1 MQRTRSTESE
11 EESDQ
16 LFWNYMHGCMD
27 LDVEEVDSGQNQLTQ
42 KSPQLKVC
50 EAMTPVLGRGILK
63 AEGLQTEAKSGTDA
77 ADVGTLSKEYEE
89 QCERSQRLSDAKLRS
104 AGVGR
109 GRSRIGPSESG
120 MNPTPNPVKPP
131 KNVTLVG
138 VSGTNTAPRSRF
150 AILNKEIEKQ
160 FTAPTVKERDE
171 HGLAHQKTAAPVR
184 VVNNILTTKTLFKNV
199 RVLDRMDQITLI
211 RGGLSAVKQEL
222 MKPSMGEY
230 DHQNTSR
237 PCVLGLMRDI
247 MLEQADDAH
256 VLQECTQLLER
267 GAWKDLLLILQQ
279 HVQFL
284 ELVPDTRTFKTSDD
298 ILAVAQPEIP
308 QFHEIH
314 ADQHGYGKLDKW
326 RCEVNALIIARKLPN
341 GKGFSMGK
349 IRSSATFMLEVVQF
363 VVDHM
368 EVAEMTPVLVPLPGK
383 QTFFHPRPSALLV
396 AQQAIN
402 HVYGAGTEWRVG
414 ADTVVQNDVQRSFV
428 KEKDLMFSRVRKAVN
443 ALSNVEK
450 DFPWFWRMHYAVVDL
465 SEALSEKFG
474 IQKFVPQESSAPV
487 IRDYSSWM
495 NMPTPLQEPA
505 RLAHALNLVQ
515 MACARTA
522 LQAHKD
528 AAHILAEWD
537 LPEPSNLITY
547 SKEIAAAIKKLEQ
560 QAKNNPEQY
569 ARIVRA
575 ETEWRNSL
583 LALDNIVELDV
594 EKTDK
599 VDQA

>member
-1 MQRTRSTESE
+1 MQRASSPDSE
-11 EESDQ
+11 EEHGQ
-16 LFWNYMHGCMD
+16 LYRSYVHG
-27 LDVEEVDSGQNQLTQ
+27 LDADDVDSGQNQPTQ
-42 KSPQLKVC
+42 RPPQMKVC
-50 EAMTPVLGRGILK
+50 EALMPGSGRGILK

-77 ADVGTLSKEYEE
+77 ADVGTLSSEFKD
-89 QCERSQRLSDAKLRS
+89 QNERFQRLSDAKLRS

-109 GRSRIGPSESG
+109 GRSRMAPSESG
-120 MNPTPNPVKPP
+120 MNSTLNSVNQK
-131 KNVTLVG
+131 KKVTFLG
-138 VSGTNTAPRSRF
+138 VSVTHTAPHSRF
-150 AILNKEIEKQ
+150 AILDKEKEKE
-160 FTAPTVKERDE
+160 FTAPVVKGREE
-171 HGLAHQKTAAPVR
+171 HEHAHQKTTASVR
-184 VVNNILTTKTLFKNV
+184 VVNNILTTKTLFKKV
-199 RVLDRMDQITLI
+199 CVLDRMDQLTLI
-211 RGGLSAVKQEL
+211 RGGMPAVEQEL

-237 PCVLGLMRDI
+237 PSVLGMLRDV
-247 MLEQADDAH
+247 MVENADDVY

-308 QFHEIH
+308 QFQEIH
-314 ADQHGYGKLDKW
+314 ADQHGYGKFDKR

-368 EVAEMTPVLVPLPGK
+368 EIAEMTPVLVPLPGK

-396 AQQAIN
+396 AQQVIN
-402 HVYGAGTEWRVG
+402 HAYGAGPEWRVQ
-414 ADTVVQNDVQRSFV
+414 AETVVQNDQQLSFV
-428 KEKDLMFSRVRKAVN
+428 KEKEAMFSHVRKAVN
-443 ALSNVEK
+443 ALANVEK
-450 DFPWFWRMHYAVVDL
+450 YSPWYWRMHYAVVDL

-474 IQKFVPQESSAPV
+474 IVKFVPQEASAPV

-495 NMPTPLQEPA
+495 NMPEPLQEPA

-515 MACARTA
+515 TACASMA

-528 AAHILAEWD
+528 AANILAEWG

-547 SKEIAAAIKKLEQ
+547 SKDITAAIKKLEQ
-560 QAKNNPEQY
+560 QKKNNPEQY

-575 ETEWRNSL
+575 EVEWRNSL
-583 LALDNIVELDV
+583 LALDNIVELDA
-594 EKTDK
+594 EKADK
-599 VDQA
+599 VDQL